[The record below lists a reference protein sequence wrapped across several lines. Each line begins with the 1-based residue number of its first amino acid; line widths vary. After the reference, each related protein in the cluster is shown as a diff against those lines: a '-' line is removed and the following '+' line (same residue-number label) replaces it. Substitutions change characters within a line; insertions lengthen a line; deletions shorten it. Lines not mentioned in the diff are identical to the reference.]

1 MTIEGSSMAEST
13 THNADSGDRLLRID
27 MTTQTIR
34 DEPYP
39 EKWRLLGGRALSSR
53 VLLEECDPECDPL
66 GPDNVLVFAP
76 GVLAGTSA
84 PTSGRLSVGAKSPM
98 TGGSKEANTGG
109 NPGQHITKLGYRC
122 IIVTGQP
129 ADENARFGVELDSDG
144 ARIVPADDL
153 RGVWN
158 YPACETLSERYPKQ
172 TSFII
177 CGPAGEQRLCGASVG
192 TTDQDNRY
200 PTRHAARGGLG
211 AVMGSKGLK
220 FLSVDP
226 GRAKLRRPA
235 DAKAFTALVKGFS
248 KEYMSGPRRMSTGTA
263 TAVPMANMMHTFPS
277 RNRISG
283 QFEHADALDGQNIHD
298 NFAERGGG
306 MHNCLT
312 GCIVQCSNV
321 VHGPDGKYL
330 TSALEFETITMLGAN
345 CAIGDLDEVA
355 RLDRLCDDVGLDTIE
370 TGSAIAIYMDAGK
383 MEFGDS
389 EGAKRLIREIGEG
402 TELGKIIGDGADTT
416 GRATNHPRV
425 PTVRGQS
432 IPAWDPRPLLATGV
446 TYASSAQGADHTAGL
461 VTDTG
466 LEGDALA
473 HASQTA
479 QITNAICDASGF
491 CMFISPPTELIRKFY
506 SAFFGQEVT
515 PDEIVDHG
523 WQILQDEW
531 AFNDRAG
538 TPADDEVMPDCMKTD
553 PVGANGDQVFDV
565 DAEIIA
571 KAKIRSVATADLIS
585 EVAVG

>member
-1 MTIEGSSMAEST
+1 MAENTAAS
-13 THNADSGDRLLRID
+13 AEQGDLLLRID
-27 MTTQTIR
+27 MTTQTLTI
-34 DEPYP
+34 EPYP
-39 EKWRLLGGRALSSR
+39 EKWRLLGGRALSAR

-76 GVLAGTSA
+76 GVLAGTAA

-109 NPGQHITKLGYRC
+109 NPGQHFTKLGYRC
-122 IIVTGQP
+122 VIVTGQP
-129 ADENARFGVELDSDG
+129 ADASARFGLELDANG

-172 TSFII
+172 TSFVI
-177 CGPAGEQRLCGASVG
+177 CGPAGEQRLNGASVG

-220 FLSVDP
+220 FMSVDP

-235 DAKAFTALVKGFS
+235 DPKAFTALVKGFS
-248 KEYMSGPRRMSTGTA
+248 KEYKSGPQPLAGGTSTT
-263 TAVPMANMMHTFPS
+263 VPMANLMHTFPS

-283 QFEHADALDGQNIHD
+283 QFEHADALDGANIHK
-298 NFAERGGG
+298 NFETRGGG

-321 VHGPDGKYL
+321 VHGPDGKYI
-330 TSALEFETITMLGAN
+330 TSALEFETLTMLGAN

-370 TGSAIAIYMDAGK
+370 TGAAIGIYMDAGK
-383 MEFGDS
+383 MDFGDS

-425 PTVRGQS
+425 PTVRGQA

-461 VTDTG
+461 VTDTS
-466 LEGDALA
+466 LKGDALA
-473 HASQTA
+473 HASQKA
-479 QITNAICDASGF
+479 QITNAIGDASGF
-491 CMFISPPTELIRKFY
+491 CMFVGAPTETVRAFY
-506 SAFFGQEVT
+506 AAFFGVEIT
-515 PDEIVDHG
+515 PDEIVDQG
-523 WQILQDEW
+523 WQILLDEW
-531 AFNDRAG
+531 AFNDLAG
-538 TPADDEVMPDCMKTD
+538 TPSDAEVMPDCMKTD
-553 PVGANGDQVFDV
+553 AIGANGDLVFNV
-565 DAEIIA
+565 ESEIIA
-571 KAKIRSVATADLIS
+571 KVKTRTVSTDELI
-585 EVAVG
+585 EAVPAG